1 MAIRGGAKY
10 WGGPWPPETGPR
22 HTLPSSPARQ
32 PASSKPRFLGS
43 GGTMDAKLK
52 LPPVRVCHT
61 KVCPAPPSTL
71 SSLAANLHPL
81 PLPNLLPPPL
91 FPRSLYTFTYVC
103 SSLPHTQMYFRPV
116 LWFRFAIRIDFQCIT
131 QSDDYMH
138 PPWSCLLKHA
148 NSVIYIV

>member
-32 PASSKPRFLGS
+32 AASSKPRFLGS

-91 FPRSLYTFTYVC
+91 FPLSSLSLYFHLCLLFFTPHPDVFPA
-103 SSLPHTQMYFRPV
+103 SSLVSFCDTYR
-116 LWFRFAIRIDFQCIT
+116 L
-131 QSDDYMH
+131 
-138 PPWSCLLKHA
+138 
-148 NSVIYIV
+148 SVYYPE